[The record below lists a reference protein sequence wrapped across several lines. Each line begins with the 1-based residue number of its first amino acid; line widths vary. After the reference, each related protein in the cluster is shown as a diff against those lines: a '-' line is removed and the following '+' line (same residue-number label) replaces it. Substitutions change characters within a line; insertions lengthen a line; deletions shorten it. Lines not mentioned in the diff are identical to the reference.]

1 MAKRPV
7 YFVGQSNEIPVIS
20 KEIEFHWFAG
30 MAKSQKQKSI
40 QSLHQ
45 SIYDS
50 LDSSLSILEISSKS
64 ENELGVQLSAFNLSF
79 ALKNGQKISVENAFQ
94 GGKVFTLGG
103 PYKDLYEKTSME
115 AKQDPRL
122 KESGSLVKFVS
133 FNDEEWPLTPKTL
146 FYDWIYLKALKVNP
160 ELAKQVIDYD
170 VFTDIEFNP
179 EKSINCQAYSAA
191 LYVYLFRNNLLD
203 ILNSRDEYLKFVTC
217 REYNTIRK
225 IQNTLL

>member
-45 SIYDS
+45 SIHDS
-50 LDSSLSILEISSKS
+50 FDSNLSILEISSKS

-79 ALKNGQKISVENAFQ
+79 SLKNGQKISVENAFQ

-133 FNDEEWPLTPKTL
+133 FNDEEWALTPKTL
-146 FYDWIYLKALKVNP
+146 FYDWIYLKALKANP
-160 ELAKQVIDYD
+160 EFSEQVIEYD
-170 VFTDIEFNP
+170 AFTDIEFNP

-203 ILNSRDEYLKFVTC
+203 ILNNRDEYLNFVTC